1 MISGHRKMTSPVES
15 PKNESADHYRERS
28 AVRDSFLSNLGTVVE
43 ENNLSK
49 SNNSDLSN
57 EDLPLEQ
64 ASCEQSETPTL
75 NPIQDI
81 TSALCPREVMKARI
95 QYHFMN
101 PIKKFRAR
109 RRKPWKL
116 LLQIVKIVLVTVQVC
131 QTHIIISL

>member
-1 MISGHRKMTSPVES
+1 MISGHSKMTSPVES
-15 PKNESADHYRERS
+15 PKNESANHYRERS
-28 AVRDSFLSNLGTVVE
+28 AVRDSFFSNLGTVVE
-43 ENNLSK
+43 ENHLSK

-57 EDLPLEQ
+57 EDSPFEQ
-64 ASCEQSETPTL
+64 ASCEQSETP
-75 NPIQDI
+75 IQEI

-116 LLQIVKIVLVTVQVC
+116 LLQIVKILLVTVQVC
-131 QTHIIISL
+131 QTHNY